1 MFKPQ
6 RPYAKYYRHVIYCVP
21 TFSNPS
27 SRTLPLDRRIE
38 LVQLAREFNA
48 LVICDDV
55 YDFLQWSADLNASPS
70 SITKALLPRLVDID
84 RFLDGGAER
93 PQADGYG
100 NTTSSGSFSKI
111 GGPGLRVGWSEGSP
125 KFAYGVSQAGSSCS
139 GGAPSQL
146 TSTYMNIL
154 VKDGTMSEHIF
165 KTLQPAYA
173 ARYKTLVSAIK
184 DHLYPLGA
192 RLPQSN
198 REVVGGYFLWLTLPD
213 TVNAIDFAKRCQDEA
228 QVIIAP
234 GSIFEVPGDDSVKF
248 KHSVRLTFS
257 WIDQE
262 LMIEAVK
269 RISLVL
275 ESCLKGEGPKEAH
288 EQNGITENPY

>member
-1 MFKPQ
+1 
-6 RPYAKYYRHVIYCVP
+6 
-21 TFSNPS
+21 
-27 SRTLPLDRRIE
+27 LPLDRRIE
-38 LVQLAREFNA
+38 LVKLAREFDA
-48 LVICDDV
+48 LVISDDV
-55 YDFLQWSADLNASPS
+55 YDFLQWSADLDASPS
-70 SITKALLPRLVDID
+70 SITKALLPRLIDID

-192 RLPQSN
+192 RLPQSD
-198 REVVGGYFLWLTLPD
+198 RDVVGGYFLWLTLPD
-213 TVNAIDFAKRCQDEA
+213 TVNAIDFAKRCQNEA
-228 QVIIAP
+228 KVIIAP
-234 GSIFEVPGDDSVKF
+234 GNIFEVPGDDSVKF
-248 KHSVRLTFS
+248 EHSVRLTFS
-257 WIDQE
+257 WIDQD
-262 LMIEAVK
+262 LMVEAVK
-269 RISLVL
+269 RISVVL
-275 ESCLKGEGPKEAH
+275 ESCVKGEGPKEADN
-288 EQNGITENPY
+288 QNGSNENPY